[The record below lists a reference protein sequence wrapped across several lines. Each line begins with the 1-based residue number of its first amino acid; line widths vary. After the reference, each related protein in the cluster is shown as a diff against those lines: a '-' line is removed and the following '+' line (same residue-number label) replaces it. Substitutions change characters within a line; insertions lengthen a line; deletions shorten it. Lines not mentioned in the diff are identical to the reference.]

1 MANANMFFML
11 EIQVIPQITKKFF
24 RVVIFLKDHGIDADA
39 DISATFILPHNK
51 EIIFLPTPDKK
62 INYVYPESTSRFIHR
77 IERGIYMIQSKNKA
91 IFLAK
96 KIIVNAK
103 YEGKVYKKDASIQ

>member
-1 MANANMFFML
+1 MADANILSML

-24 RVVIFLKDHGIDADA
+24 RIVIFLKDHGIDADA
-39 DISATFILPHNK
+39 DISTAFILPHNK
-51 EIIFLPTPDKK
+51 EIIFLPAPDKK

-77 IERGIYMIQSKNKA
+77 IERGIYMIQSKNKE

-96 KIIVNAK
+96 KIVVDAK
-103 YEGKVYKKDASIQ
+103 YGDKVYRKEASIN